1 MTANLVLIMT
11 TTGDK
16 AKVKVEFSLLGK
28 GLKVQCFDWEFLEI
42 WEWLKITRGLYQWFF
57 HTRKFRCVS
66 KAYLKVLEKFI
77 VAITRYLADSL
88 ILLDCHSIKQSAP
101 VSKREVSIKLFLTRP
116 KGNPGLVYCEI
127 HIFLKLIFLYYI
139 MLVVGVGW
147 INSA

>member
-16 AKVKVEFSLLGK
+16 VKVEFSLLGK
-28 GLKVQCFDWEFLEI
+28 DLKVQCFDCEFLDI

-88 ILLDCHSIKQSAP
+88 ILLDCHSIKQSVP

-127 HIFLKLIFLYYI
+127 HIFLKFIFLYYI